1 MPKTTK
7 TPRSLTSLRGR
18 LAAALLPLALA
29 ACGGS
34 DPVDDGYVPPPLS
47 CSATDQKSWL
57 AGYMNDWYFWYAL
70 SPRPNPAAY
79 ATPSDYFYA
88 LLYQGTSPSFPPDV
102 WSNASTTASFNSF
115 FRDGETMGYGVSV
128 AGLEAVRGDTGGRL
142 YVRYVDPNSP
152 AATRLFR
159 GDEILSINGRSAA
172 SMINADADGDFSS
185 LVAANPGDRIT
196 VVGQDAGGTFTVD
209 VVAATYALAPVPQS
223 SVVISPLG
231 RKMGY
236 VVVKDMINQANT
248 PLDNVFA
255 DFRAQGVSEVIL
267 DLRYNGGGFVSVGR
281 TVASYVAGGR
291 GANQDY
297 ARLLYNDKRAAA
309 NNVRYAFS
317 NPVNAL
323 GVPRVFVLTGPRT
336 CSASEQVINGLRG
349 LRDGSG
355 RPLVEVIA
363 IGDTTCGK
371 PVGFNA
377 QDGGCGT
384 TYSAVTF
391 ESVNNRNEGRY
402 FDGFAST
409 CPVAEDFT
417 QPMGSATDPLLV
429 SAANYADDGFCP
441 AGLRSVQRAPGV
453 KTKRPRTEGGSG
465 LEGMLAK

>member
-7 TPRSLTSLRGR
+7 TPQSLTSLRGR
-18 LAAALLPLALA
+18 LAAVLLPLALA

-47 CSATDQKSWL
+47 CSATDQKTWL
-57 AGYMNDWYFWYAL
+57 AGYMDDWYFWYAL
-70 SPRPNPAAY
+70 SPRPNPAPY
-79 ATPSDYFYA
+79 ATPTDYFNA
-88 LLYQGTSPSFPPDV
+88 LLYQGTSPSFPADR
-102 WSNASTTASFNSF
+102 WSGTTTTASFNSF
-115 FRDGETMGYGVSV
+115 FRDGETLGYGVSV
-128 AGLEAVRGDTGGRL
+128 AGIEAVRGDTGGRL

-152 AATRLFR
+152 ASTRLFR
-159 GDEILSINGRSAA
+159 GDEIVSINGRSAA
-172 SMINADADGDFSS
+172 SMIAAGTDGDFSS
-185 LVAANPGDRIT
+185 LVAANRGDSIT
-196 VVGQDAGGTFTVD
+196 VVGRDAAGTFTVD
-209 VVAATYALAPVPQS
+209 VVADTYALAPVPQS

-255 DFRAQGVSEVIL
+255 DFRVQGVSDVIL

-281 TVASYVAGGR
+281 TVASYVAGTRAGGR
-291 GANQDY
+291 SY
-297 ARLLYNDKRAAA
+297 AKLLYNDKRAAA
-309 NNVRYAFS
+309 NNVSYPFA
-317 NPVNAL
+317 NPGNAL
-323 GVPRVFVLTGPRT
+323 GLPRAFVLMGPRT

-349 LRDGSG
+349 AG
-355 RPLVEVIA
+355 VQVIA

-391 ESVNNRNEGRY
+391 ESVNDRNEGRY
-402 FDGFAST
+402 FDGFAAT

-417 QPMGSATDPLLV
+417 QPMGSAGDPLLV

-441 AGLRSVQRAPGV
+441 AGLRAVQRAPGV
-453 KTKRPRTEGGSG
+453 KAKRLRTEGGSG